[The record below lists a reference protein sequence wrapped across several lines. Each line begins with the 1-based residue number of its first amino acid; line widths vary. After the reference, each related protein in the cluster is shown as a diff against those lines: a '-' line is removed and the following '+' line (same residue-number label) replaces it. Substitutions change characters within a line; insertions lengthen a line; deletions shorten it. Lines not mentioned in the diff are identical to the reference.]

1 MLPGILLYSTDFK
14 QPFPGGVGVGV
25 LLSAAVPSSVQLA
38 GRTRRHIAARLLPFL
53 FVLYVANYIDRTNLA
68 YAALGMTRDL
78 GFTDRIIGLGIGIFF
93 VTYVAG
99 QTPGALLVE
108 RWSARRM
115 IGTSMIAWGLLT
127 MLTAAVRTPGQLYLV
142 RFALGAAEAAFFPGV
157 IVYLSHWFIRED
169 RAKATSNFMAAI
181 PLSFVIGSPVA
192 GWILGHTWF
201 GFAGWR
207 WLFVLEGI
215 PAILLGAV
223 SFFFLTDWPQQATW
237 LAPPQRDWI
246 RDRLRQETASSSPKT
261 SVWHALTSRT
271 ILRLATAA
279 FISYLPMYSFA
290 FWIPTMLKSFSG
302 LSDVRVGVLGAI
314 PYLVTFVVMQVNG
327 WHSDRSGERHC
338 HSAIPIFLAAIGAIG
353 LISQPRSLF
362 ALVVFFTLGANIYS
376 YLPTFFAI
384 PTETLSESAAAAAVG
399 MINSFGS
406 VAGFAGPYAF
416 GYLHAQTGSFKYGLA
431 GMAVAALAGAVM
443 IFRAPRSMHAIDR
456 QMLALH

>member
-1 MLPGILLYSTDFK
+1 M
-14 QPFPGGVGVGV
+14 VGAIPSV
-25 LLSAAVPSSVQLA
+25 AVPISVQLA
-38 GRTRRHIAARLLPFL
+38 GRTRRHVAARLLPFL

-108 RWSARRM
+108 RWSARRV
-115 IGTSMIAWGLLT
+115 IGISMIAWGLLT
-127 MLTAAVRTPGQLYLV
+127 MLAAEVRTPGQLYLV

-192 GWILGHTWF
+192 GWILGHPWL
-201 GFAGWR
+201 GLAGWR

-223 SFFFLTDWPQQATW
+223 SFFFLTDWPHEATW
-237 LAPPQRDWI
+237 LAPAQRDWI
-246 RDRLRQETASSSPKT
+246 QDTLREEAPFSSPKA
-261 SVWHALTSRT
+261 SIRGALTSRT
-271 ILRLATAA
+271 ILLLATAT
-279 FISYLPMYSFA
+279 FFNYLAMYSFA
-290 FWIPTMLKSFSG
+290 FWIPTMLKSLSG
-302 LSDVRVGVLGAI
+302 LSDVRVGVLGAV
-314 PYLVTFVVMQVNG
+314 PYLVTFVAMQVNG
-327 WHSDRSGERHC
+327 WHSDRSRERHW
-338 HSAIPIFLAAIGAIG
+338 HSSIPIFLAVIGALG
-353 LISQPRSLF
+353 LISQPRSIF
-362 ALVVFFTLGANIYS
+362 VLVVFFTLGANIYS

-384 PTETLSESAAAAAVG
+384 PTEILSQSAAAAAVG

-406 VAGFAGPYAF
+406 AAGFVGPYAF
-416 GYLHAQTGSFKYGLA
+416 GYLHAQTGSFSYGLA

-443 IFRAPRSMHAIDR
+443 ILRAPRSMDAT
-456 QMLALH
+456 

>member
-1 MLPGILLYSTDFK
+1 M
-14 QPFPGGVGVGV
+14 QPVDAFLDPAVVH
-25 LLSAAVPSSVQLA
+25 AAA
-38 GRTRRHIAARLLPFL
+38 HTRRQIATRLLPFL

-115 IGTSMIAWGLLT
+115 IGISMIAWGLLT
-127 MLTAAVRTPGQLYLV
+127 ILTAAVRTPGELYLV
-142 RFALGAAEAAFFPGV
+142 RLALGAAEAAFFPGV
-157 IVYLSHWFIRED
+157 VVYLSHWFIRED
-169 RAKATSNFMAAI
+169 RAKASSNFMSAI

-192 GWILGHTWF
+192 GWILGRTWF

-215 PAILLGAV
+215 PAILLGVV
-223 SFFFLTDWPQQATW
+223 SFFLLTDWPHEATW
-237 LAPPQRDWI
+237 LSPSQRDWI
-246 RDRLRQETASSSPKT
+246 QQTLQEEAPANSSKT
-261 SVWHALTSRT
+261 SIWQALTSRT
-271 ILRLATAA
+271 ILMLATAN
-279 FISYLPMYSFA
+279 FISYLAMYSFA

-314 PYLVTFVVMQVNG
+314 PYLVTFIAMQVNG
-327 WHSDRSGERHC
+327 WHSDRSGERHW
-338 HSAIPIFLAAIGAIG
+338 HSAIPIFVAAIGALG
-353 LISQPRSLF
+353 LIGRPHSLF
-362 ALVVFFTLGANIYS
+362 LLIVFFTLGACIYS

-384 PTETLSESAAAAAVG
+384 PTETLSQSASAAAVG

-416 GYLHAQTGSFKYGLA
+416 GYLHTQTGSFVYGLA
-431 GMAVAALAGAVM
+431 GMVVAALAGGTM
-443 IFRAPRSMHAIDR
+443 ILSARVEKP
-456 QMLALH
+456 QL

>member
-1 MLPGILLYSTDFK
+1 M
-14 QPFPGGVGVGV
+14 VGAVSSV
-25 LLSAAVPSSVQLA
+25 AVPTSVQLA

-53 FVLYVANYIDRTNLA
+53 FALYVANYIDRTNLA

-99 QTPGALLVE
+99 QTPGALMVE
-108 RWSARRM
+108 RWSARRV

-127 MLTAAVRTPGQLYLV
+127 MLTAEVRTPSQLYLV

-192 GWILGHTWF
+192 GWILDHTWF
-201 GFAGWR
+201 GLAGWR

-237 LAPPQRDWI
+237 LAPAQRDWI
-246 RDRLRQETASSSPKT
+246 QHRLREEAPSSSPKT
-261 SVWHALTSRT
+261 SVWDVLSSRT
-271 ILRLATAA
+271 ILLLATATL
-279 FISYLPMYSFA
+279 INYLPMYSFA

-314 PYLVTFVVMQVNG
+314 PYLVTFVAMQVNG
-327 WHSDRSGERHC
+327 WHSDRSAERHW
-338 HSAIPIFLAAIGAIG
+338 HSAIPIFLAAIGALG
-353 LISQPRSLF
+353 VISPPRSLF
-362 ALVVFFTLGANIYS
+362 VLVAFFTLGANIYS

-384 PTETLSESAAAAAVG
+384 PTETLSQSAAAAAVG

-416 GYLHAQTGSFKYGLA
+416 GYLHAQTGSFSYGLA

-443 IFRAPRSMHAIDR
+443 ILRAPRSMNAP
-456 QMLALH
+456 

>member
-1 MLPGILLYSTDFK
+1 
-14 QPFPGGVGVGV
+14 VVGV
-25 LLSAAVPSSVQLA
+25 LLSAAVPISDQLA
-38 GRTRRHIAARLLPFL
+38 GRTRRNIAARLLPFL

-99 QTPGALLVE
+99 QTPGAMLVE
-108 RWSARRM
+108 RWSARRT

-127 MLTAAVRTPGQLYLV
+127 TLTAAIRTPSQLYLV

-157 IVYLSHWFIRED
+157 IVYLTHWFTRED

-181 PLSFVIGSPVA
+181 PLSFMIGSPVA
-192 GWILGHTWF
+192 GSILGHTWF
-201 GFAGWR
+201 GLAGWR

-223 SFFFLTDWPQQATW
+223 SFFFLTDRPQQATW
-237 LAPPQRDWI
+237 LVPAQRDWI
-246 RDRLRQETASSSPKT
+246 QDRLREEVRSSSPKT

-271 ILRLATAA
+271 ILLLATAA
-279 FISYLPMYSFA
+279 FINYLPMYSFA
-290 FWIPTMLKSFSG
+290 FWIPSMLKSFSG

-314 PYLVTFVVMQVNG
+314 PYLVTFVTMQVNG
-327 WHSDRSGERHC
+327 WHSDRSGERHL
-338 HSAIPIFLAAIGAIG
+338 HSAIPIFLAAIGALG

-362 ALVVFFTLGANIYS
+362 VLVAFFTLGANIYS

-384 PTETLSESAAAAAVG
+384 PTETLSQSAAAAAVG

-416 GYLHAQTGSFKYGLA
+416 GYLHAQTGSFSYGLA
-431 GMAVAALAGAVM
+431 GMAVAALAGGVM
-443 IFRAPRSMHAIDR
+443 ILLPSRSINAS
-456 QMLALH
+456 